1 MKALLGICVIG
12 FIVIAVFT
20 LSKKDQDITDLDE
33 ETTEEVQVEKTAPE
47 PKAEETKEVASE
59 ETAPKEE
66 PKVADAPPPPPE
78 KAKDPAAWINDYKV
92 SNFSAK
98 KDDRFIIDKK
108 GQPLSRVPSSLKVEV
123 KPADDWQDKLLAQLN
138 EEATFS
144 EKGDT
149 KITKGD
155 KKFLMVNGDTGI
167 PAEVAHI
174 KFTAPDGSKGSFSAY
189 VNSGTGEILMAFNG
203 LRNGKAF
210 TPPSQ

>member
-1 MKALLGICVIG
+1 MKALLGVCVIG

-33 ETTEEVQVEKTAPE
+33 GTTEEVQVEKDASPE
-47 PKAEETKEVASE
+47 PKAETKEVASQE
-59 ETAPKEE
+59 APKEE
-66 PKVADAPPPPPE
+66 PKVTEAPPPPPE
-78 KAKDPAAWINDYKV
+78 KAKDPAAWVQGYKV
-92 SNFSAK
+92 SSFSAK

-123 KPADDWQDKLLAQLN
+123 KPSDDWQDKLLAQLN

>member
-1 MKALLGICVIG
+1 MKVLLGVCVVG
-12 FIVIAVFT
+12 FIVIAVYT
-20 LSKKDQDITDLDE
+20 LSKKEQDITDLDE
-33 ETTEEVQVEKTAPE
+33 ETKEEVQVEKAAPE
-47 PKAEETKEVASE
+47 PKAEETKVA
-59 ETAPKEE
+59 TKEPE
-66 PKVADAPPPPPE
+66 QPKVADAPPPPPA
-78 KAKDPAAWINDYKV
+78 KAKDPAAWVNDYKV

-123 KPADDWQDKLLAQLN
+123 KPSDDWQDKLLAQLN